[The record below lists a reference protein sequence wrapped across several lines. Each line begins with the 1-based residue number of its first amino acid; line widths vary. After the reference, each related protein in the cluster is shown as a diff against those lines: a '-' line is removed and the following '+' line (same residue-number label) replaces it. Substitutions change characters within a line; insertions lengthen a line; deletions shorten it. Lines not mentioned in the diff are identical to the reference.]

1 MLEPQP
7 LGNFKKTSFYVPP
20 DVVDREWDHPLL
32 STLMPTWVGL
42 YTKAAGHLVQA
53 RVLSDFVLVYC
64 AEGAGWLTLQEKT
77 WNVRKGDVLLCPP
90 GIPHAYG
97 ADEQQPWT
105 KYWVHFRGS
114 MAQAYAT
121 QLGLSLSNPV
131 LHVGEDTNLTSWFLD
146 MLSVLRGGL
155 SQVSLLCASSLLSRI
170 LAQMNSL
177 AHEHRQ
183 QRAQGLDMGVLMAF
197 LRDHLDGRLPL
208 EQMASHVGL
217 SKYHFARKFKQQ
229 TGDSPVEFQLR
240 LRLQKAS
247 ELLESSSATISAIAA
262 SLGFSSPYHFSS
274 AFKQVMGVSPR
285 GYREL
290 L

>member
-7 LGNFKKTSFYVPP
+7 EGNFKKTSFYVPP
-20 DVVDREWDHPLL
+20 DVVEREWNHPLL

-53 RVLSDFVLVYC
+53 RVLSDYVLIYC
-64 AEGAGWLTLQEKT
+64 AEGAGWLTLQEQT
-77 WNVRKGDVLLCPP
+77 WTIRKGDVFLCPP
-90 GIPHAYG
+90 EMPHSYG

-105 KYWVHFRGS
+105 KYWVHFRGG
-114 MAQAYAT
+114 MAQAYAA
-121 QLGLSLSNPV
+121 QLGVSLSHPV
-131 LHVGEDTNLTSWFLD
+131 LHVGEDANLTSWFLD
-146 MLSVLRGGL
+146 MQSVLRGGI
-155 SQVSLLCASSLLSRI
+155 SQASLLCASSLLARI
-170 LAQMNSL
+170 LTQMNSL
-177 AHEHRQ
+177 AHE
-183 QRAQGLDMGVLMAF
+183 QRLQREQGLDLGVLVTF
-197 LRDHLDGRLPL
+197 LREHLDGRLPL

-217 SKYHFARKFKQQ
+217 SKYHFARRFKQR
-229 TGDSPVEFQLR
+229 TGYSPVEFHIR
-240 LRLQKAS
+240 LRLQKAC

-274 AFKQVMGVSPR
+274 AFKQMMGVSPR